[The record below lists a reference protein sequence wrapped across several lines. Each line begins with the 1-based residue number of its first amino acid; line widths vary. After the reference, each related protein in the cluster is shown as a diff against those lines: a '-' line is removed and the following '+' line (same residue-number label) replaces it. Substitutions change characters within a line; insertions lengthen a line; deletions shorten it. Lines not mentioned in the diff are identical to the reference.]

1 MGLFDEQVASL
12 KDIAGGWRENGTLRE
27 QSVGG
32 HKEWPQ
38 GSSLVLQE
46 DSALEL
52 GNPSIASLGMLLWTE
67 TEPVEGGRV
76 SIVGPDL
83 ADAGG
88 ESLPY
93 AQVLLV
99 SGEFSSEYDSYR
111 DLRDAVYDTRL
122 QGLSVRRMPSRQ
134 TVWCKVSREALDAGL
149 SLLDLGAAYIA
160 ALEGVEGV
168 KAAEAYFVTSTA
180 ADVSL
185 LAPAASGAQRLVEAM
200 MKMYQEQNFD
210 CETCEYQDVCDT
222 VMDLKK
228 IRKKLTEDKAV

>member
-1 MGLFDEQVASL
+1 MGLFDEQVACL
-12 KDIAGGWRENGTLRE
+12 KEITGAWRDGGVLRDAGSRGREP
-27 QSVGG
+27 
-32 HKEWPQ
+32 WPR

-52 GNPSIASLGMLLWTE
+52 GNPSLASLAVLLWTGGDE
-67 TEPVEGGRV
+67 VEGGRV

-83 ADAGG
+83 AQTTGR
-88 ESLPY
+88 SLPC

-99 SGEFSSEYDSYR
+99 SGEFASEYDSFR

-122 QGLSVRRMPSRQ
+122 QGLSVRRMPSKQ
-134 TVWCKVSREALDAGL
+134 TVWCKVSREAMDDGF
-149 SLLDLGAAYIA
+149 SLLDLGAAYID
-160 ALEGVEGV
+160 ALESVDGVW
-168 KAAEAYFVTSTA
+168 AAEALFVTSSP

-222 VMDLKK
+222 VMDLKN
-228 IRKKLTEDKAV
+228 IRRKLTEDGAV